1 MVYLV
6 GAVGQ
11 AQGPRHQGCPRPRGG
26 MANLANR
33 GAKAPTSVSDQQDS
47 QKGLPAAVKECR
59 GVSPPWLP
67 GGLLEG
73 HTGGYRISPT
83 VLPTQNQVFL
93 CASIR
98 NFLTVLD

>member
-1 MVYLV
+1 
-6 GAVGQ
+6 
-11 AQGPRHQGCPRPRGG
+11 

-73 HTGGYRISPT
+73 HTGGFQIE
-83 VLPTQNQVFL
+83 VLRPL
-93 CASIR
+93 CAFVCNHSFGARRLFR
-98 NFLTVLD
+98 NSQNRL

>member
-1 MVYLV
+1 
-6 GAVGQ
+6 
-11 AQGPRHQGCPRPRGG
+11 

-67 GGLLEG
+67 AMPDISGCIGVWSGSRETLLDATHYEPG
-73 HTGGYRISPT
+73 
-83 VLPTQNQVFL
+83 N
-93 CASIR
+93 
-98 NFLTVLD
+98 